1 MHLANLISIFRI
13 LTLPLIVYLLIL
25 NTTQAVFWAIVIYGF
40 AVFSDI
46 IDGYIARK
54 TNKKQLIGSF
64 IDPLADKLLIMGLL
78 LYFTLYHQFSW
89 TILLILIVRDF
100 SAGIFRFLSGRE
112 DIIFS
117 PRKIYSLAV
126 STSQFL
132 LVFSLLLQTFVFAG
146 SIKLANHVFLILAMV
161 LFFTTVAVVIA
172 ALSFI
177 HSLLFYTS
185 EIKRKKR
192 HSLQIKSAPLAI
204 VANRKAGGY
213 YNSYRRHLLQ
223 VFAQRRDA
231 PLFYFPDQKD
241 MYVGI
246 ERDLDAYKHVVIAGG
261 DGSFESALNYPPLQK
276 KVLGFFPLGAGNAFY
291 SFFYKGKRYEYLRS
305 RFPFREME
313 LDVVE
318 LEWEQGRR
326 QTVFVNIG
334 LDADVIRYSQDRSRH
349 GFAVY
354 LRGCWRSLLKAQS
367 AYHFEVNS
375 NGRKKVF
382 SNCSTIVL
390 GKIPYL
396 GYGLRSLVGI
406 IKPDDQRVY
415 GLAVINRH
423 ASWLN
428 KPLRAWALL
437 VGIFNANIPPLLSFN
452 GKEITIRSSIP
463 FPIQAGGEYLGE
475 STWVKLKVVR
485 KQKVLVV

>member
-1 MHLANLISIFRI
+1 MHPANLISLFRV
-13 LTLPLIVYLLIL
+13 LTLPIIIYLLTL
-25 NTTQAVFWAIVIYGF
+25 NTTPAVFWAIVIYGF

-46 IDGYIARK
+46 IDGYVARR
-54 TNKKQLIGSF
+54 TNQKQLIGSF
-64 IDPLADKLLIMGLL
+64 IDPLADKILVTGLL
-78 LYFTLYHQFSW
+78 FYFTLIQQFSW
-89 TILLILIVRDF
+89 TILSIFIVRDI
-100 SAGIFRFLSGRE
+100 SAGIFRFLSSRE

-117 PRKIYSLAV
+117 PRKVYALAV

-146 SIKLANHVFLILAMV
+146 SAKLADHIILIVALV
-161 LFFTTVAVVIA
+161 LFFTTTAVVLA
-172 ALSFI
+172 VLSFI
-177 HSLLFYTS
+177 HSILFYTYK
-185 EIKRKKR
+185 IKNKKSHFR
-192 HSLQIKSAPLAI
+192 QAKSVSLAI

-231 PLFYFPDQKD
+231 PLFYFPDQKN

-246 ERDLDAYKHVVIAGG
+246 ERDLSAYKHVIIAGG
-261 DGSFESALNYPPLQK
+261 DGSFESALNYQPLQK

-318 LEWEQGRR
+318 LEWEGGRR

-334 LDADVIRYSQDRSRH
+334 LDADVIRYSQDRTRH
-349 GFAVY
+349 GFVVY
-354 LRGCWRSLLKAQS
+354 LRGCWRSLWKAQS
-367 AYHFEVNS
+367 AYTFEVTL
-375 NGRKKVF
+375 NGKRKVF

-396 GYGLRSLVGI
+396 GYGLRSLVGMI
-406 IKPDDQRVY
+406 QPDDQKVY

-428 KPLRAWALL
+428 KPLRAWALI
-437 VGIFNANIPPLLSFN
+437 VGMFNVNIPPLLSFN
-452 GKEITIRSSIP
+452 AREITIRSSVA

-475 STWVKLKVVR
+475 STWVRLRVVR

>member
-13 LTLPLIVYLLIL
+13 LTLPLIVYLLTI
-25 NTTQAVFWAIVIYGF
+25 NSTQAVFWAIVIYGF

-46 IDGYIARK
+46 IDGYVARK
-54 TNKKQLIGSF
+54 TSKKQLIGSF
-64 IDPLADKLLIMGLL
+64 IDPLVDRILVAGLL
-78 LYFTLYHQFSW
+78 LYFAITAQFSW
-89 TILLILIVRDF
+89 TIFLILFVRDVF
-100 SAGIFRFLSGRE
+100 AGIFRFLSSRE

-117 PRKIYSLAV
+117 PRKIYALAV

-146 SIKLANHVFLILAMV
+146 SIKLADHITLIISMV
-161 LFFTTVAVVIA
+161 LFFTTVAVILA
-172 ALSFI
+172 ILSFI
-177 HSLLFYTS
+177 HSLLFYTH

-192 HSLQIKSAPLAI
+192 HFRQIKSAPLAI

-223 VFAQRRDA
+223 VFAQRRDV

-241 MYVGI
+241 MYLGI
-246 ERDLDAYKHVVIAGG
+246 ERDLAAYKHVIIAGG

-305 RFPFREME
+305 RFPFQEIE

-318 LEWEQGRR
+318 LEWEGGRR

-334 LDADVIRYSQDRSRH
+334 LDADVIRYSQDRTRH

-354 LRGCWRSLLKAQS
+354 LRGCWRSLWKARS
-367 AYHFEVNS
+367 AYNFEVSFND
-375 NGRKKVF
+375 RKKIF

-406 IKPDDQRVY
+406 IRPNDQKVY
-415 GLAVINRH
+415 GLAVVNRH

-428 KPLRAWALL
+428 KPLRAWALV

-452 GKEITIRSSIP
+452 AKEITIRSPIP

>member
-1 MHLANLISIFRI
+1 MHLANLISLFRI
-13 LTLPLIVYLLIL
+13 LTLPLIVYLLTL

-46 IDGYIARK
+46 IDGYVARK
-54 TNKKQLIGSF
+54 TSQKPLIGSF
-64 IDPLADKLLIMGLL
+64 IDPLADKILVTGLL
-78 LYFTLYHQFSW
+78 FYFTVSQQFSW
-89 TILLILIVRDF
+89 TILLILIVRDV
-100 SAGIFRFLSGRE
+100 SAGIFRFLSSRE

-117 PRKIYSLAV
+117 PRKVYALAV

-132 LVFSLLLQTFVFAG
+132 LVFSLLLQTFVFVG
-146 SIKLANHVFLILAMV
+146 SIKLAPHVFLILAMV
-161 LFFTTVAVVIA
+161 LFFTTVAVVLA
-172 ALSFI
+172 GLSFI
-177 HSLLFYTS
+177 HSFLFYTR
-185 EIKRKKR
+185 EIRRKKR
-192 HSLQIKSAPLAI
+192 RSKQTKSAPLAI

-213 YNSYRRHLLQ
+213 SSSYRRHLLQ

-241 MYVGI
+241 MYIGI
-246 ERDLDAYKHVVIAGG
+246 ERDLAAYKHIVIAGG
-261 DGSFESALNYPPLQK
+261 DGSFESALNYSPLHK

-318 LEWEQGRR
+318 LEWEHGHR

-334 LDADVIRYSQDRSRH
+334 LDADVIRYSQDRTRH
-349 GFAVY
+349 GLVVY

-367 AYHFEVNS
+367 AYNFEITI
-375 NGRKKVF
+375 NGKRKVF
-382 SNCSTIVL
+382 SNCSTIIL

-396 GYGLRSLVGI
+396 GYGIRSLVGT
-406 IKPDDQRVY
+406 IKPDDQKVY
-415 GLAVINRH
+415 GMAVVNRH

-428 KPLRAWALL
+428 KPLRAWALI

-452 GKEITIRSSIP
+452 SKEITINSSIP
-463 FPIQAGGEYLGE
+463 FPVQAGGEYLGE
-475 STWVKLKVVR
+475 STWVKLRVVR